1 MNGKHSQSSCPDP
14 ANESIRE
21 QELGRLPPRAWLIV
35 ALLWVVACLNYLDRV
50 MIVTMRTSLKEAI
63 AMTDAQFGLLTT
75 AFLLVYGLLSPFA
88 GFLADRFSRSRVII
102 GSLFAWSFITWLTA
116 HAKTYEQLLAT
127 RFLMGISEACFIPAA
142 LALVSDYHQG
152 PTRSKATGLVLG
164 GVFVGSGMGGLGG
177 WLAERHGWGYAF
189 NFFGLIGIFYCVI
202 IAALL
207 RDPPP
212 TPRKS
217 QSANNPLQN
226 VRLKEALASLFRN
239 GTFILLLI
247 YWGLLGLAGW
257 MVVGWMPTYF
267 QEHFHM
273 RQGAAGLTAT
283 VYLYSAC
290 MVGLVIGGTLADR
303 WSLKNRAA
311 CVQVSIIGLCL
322 AAPSILLVATAGV
335 LPLAIVG
342 LIAYGLT
349 RSFADTEMM
358 PILCLTAD
366 PRYRATGFGVLN
378 LFSCLVGGATIYL
391 GGVLR
396 DSHVNVNKL
405 FQFGA
410 FGILVCAAVLWWV
423 KIRTLQVPSSSNP
436 DSSHES
442 RR

>member
-1 MNGKHSQSSCPDP
+1 MSGKHSQSSCAEPT
-14 ANESIRE
+14 NESIGTE
-21 QELGRLPPRAWLIV
+21 SGIHEPVPGKLPPRAWLIV

-50 MIVTMRTSLKEAI
+50 MITTMRTSLREAI
-63 AMTDAQFGLLTT
+63 TMSDAQFGLLTT
-75 AFLLVYGLLSPFA
+75 AFLVVYGLLSPFA
-88 GFLADRFSRSRVII
+88 GFLADRFSRSRVFI

-142 LALVSDYHQG
+142 LALVSDYHRG

-164 GVFVGSGMGGLGG
+164 GVFVGSGLGGLGG

-189 NFFGLIGIFYCVI
+189 NFFGLIGIVYCAI

-207 RDPPP
+207 RDPPM
-212 TPRKS
+212 PRKS
-217 QSANNPLQN
+217 ESANNPLQN
-226 VRLKEALASLFRN
+226 VRLKEALVSLFRN
-239 GTFILLLI
+239 GTFILLLM

-273 RQGAAGLTAT
+273 RQGAAGLSAT
-283 VYLYSAC
+283 VYLNAAC
-290 MVGLVIGGTLADR
+290 MVGLVVGGALADR
-303 WSLKNRAA
+303 WSVKNRAA

-358 PILCLTAD
+358 PTLCLTAD

-396 DSHVNVNKL
+396 DAHVNVNKL

-410 FGILVCAAVLWWV
+410 FGILVCATVLWWV
-423 KIRTLQVPSSSNP
+423 KTRTRQLP
-436 DSSHES
+436 
-442 RR
+442 